1 MSLPVS
7 NFLTRLFHSVSE
19 MRLAGRCIV
28 LCLCRH
34 LPSRLLFHG
43 GQSRYSHCSIKVHLW
58 AVIYIHRYKYAFEEN
73 CTRSSPHSQGPHQ
86 APKHGVEVMALPN
99 EVIGSNT
106 AMFDLVFLEG
116 SQSTVSANLF
126 VNILRKQG
134 PRDAKVV

>member
-1 MSLPVS
+1 MLTSHRILNAPGWSLH
-7 NFLTRLFHSVSE
+7 R
-19 MRLAGRCIV
+19 AV
-28 LCLCRH
+28 LVVGICRH
-34 LPSRLLFHG
+34 VCLVHW
-43 GQSRYSHCSIKVHLW
+43 GQSRYSHCSIKMHLW
-58 AVIYIHRYKYAFEEN
+58 AVIYIHIYRYLVKEN
-73 CTRSSPHSQGPHQ
+73 WTRSSPHSQGPHQ
-86 APKHGVEVMALPN
+86 APKHGVEVMALLN